1 MLIYI
6 LIFVKRKI
14 EFRTKKNYNGAVSK
28 KIIFFFILLALAIR
42 LFPGP
47 DKFIFTY
54 DQARDAFI
62 SRQIIENRD
71 LKIIGPSTEVQGA
84 HHGPLYYYFLSPFYS
99 LSKGDPN
106 MALIF
111 TLLINI
117 LTLIPLT
124 FLAQKLFKNKAIT
137 CLSLLL
143 FALSFEQHSYARWL
157 SNPSPAVFF
166 LTIFQLGL
174 WLILIHPNHLWGW
187 FLAALGLTA
196 AIHHQLFLL
205 FALPVAFSTILLL
218 GKLPRT
224 FKPYLVGGITLLAGF
239 STFLIAELK
248 FGFQATKGFFNLLI
262 NTTASQETAT
272 EFLRAFLIRLS
283 QVVMHNTLNINQ
295 PLGFTFFFFCLVI
308 IVYFWKK
315 LTKKDRLALSFLFIL
330 IFSQAILFL
339 FSETI
344 AAFITIGMAT
354 PIIILT
360 SFCLVSLFKRQR
372 FLALSLI
379 SLIILTNLNKI
390 ISQNR
395 FTTPIFAIQ
404 ENMTLE
410 NEKKVIDA
418 CYRLT
423 ENQPFGIN
431 TITNPLF
438 INTTW
443 AYLFQWYAQPK
454 YHFLPV
460 WTGISQEGNLGSEVF
475 PQDKK
480 EPEIQILIIEPT
492 SGVPEIWVEA
502 ALKEENLHSEI
513 EKEEK
518 VDQFVVQVRK
528 RLSEEREEERL
539 KEVSLLKNK
548 NPDALSP
555 AEKAFLHAF
564 DLRLQNH

>member
-1 MLIYI
+1 M
-6 LIFVKRKI
+6 
-14 EFRTKKNYNGAVSK
+14 SK

-71 LKIIGPSTEVQGA
+71 LKILGPSTEVQGA

-106 MALIF
+106 IALIF
-111 TLLINI
+111 TLLINA
-117 LTLIPLT
+117 LTIIPLA
-124 FLAQKLFKNKAIT
+124 FLTQKLFKNKAIT
-137 CLSLLL
+137 FLSLLL
-143 FALSFEQHSYARWL
+143 FTLSFEQHSYARWL

-174 WLILIHPNHLWGW
+174 WLILINPNHLWGW
-187 FLAALGLTA
+187 FLATLGLTA

-218 GKLPRT
+218 GRFPRT

-239 STFLIAELK
+239 STFLVAELK
-248 FGFQATKGFFNLLI
+248 FGFQTTKGFLNLLI
-262 NTTASQETAT
+262 NTAASQETAT

-295 PLGFTFFFFCLVI
+295 PLGFAFFFFCLVI

-315 LTKKDRLALSFLFIL
+315 LTKKDHLALSFLFIL

-372 FLALSLI
+372 FLALTFL

-395 FTTPIFAIQ
+395 LTTPLFAIQ

-410 NEKKVIDA
+410 NEKKVIDT
-418 CYRLT
+418 CYRLA
-423 ENQPFGIN
+423 ESQPFGIN
-431 TITNPLF
+431 TVTNPLF

-443 AYLFQWYAQPK
+443 AYLFQWYAQEK
-454 YHFLPV
+454 YHFLPN
-460 WTGISQEGNLGSEVF
+460 WTGISQKGNLGSEVF

-480 EPEIQILIIEPT
+480 ELEIQMLIIEPT
-492 SGVPEIWVEA
+492 YGIPKIWIEA
-502 ALKEENLHSEI
+502 AIKEEDLHSRV

-518 VDQFVVQVRK
+518 IDQFVVQIRK
-528 RLSEEREEERL
+528 RLSNEKKEEKL
-539 KEVSLLKNK
+539 KEVDILKNK
-548 NPDALSP
+548 NPDSLSP
-555 AEKAFLHAF
+555 AEKALLHTF
-564 DLRLQNH
+564 NLRQQSY